1 METLALS
8 QLTAFVRRVFALNL
22 PEAVWVSAELA
33 QVNESRGHTWLTLV
47 EKDPEA
53 DNVIAQL
60 DAVVWAGVHK
70 KLQKAHGIKLL
81 RGVLQEGM
89 SVRLQVT
96 ASFHA
101 RFGLKL
107 LVEDIDPEHTI
118 GSLERRR
125 QATLEN
131 LHAAGLLDRNARL
144 PLPAL
149 PQRLAVISADTA
161 AGLADFQN
169 QLEQNPYGYAFRT
182 ELYPAAMQGAQTGE
196 EISTRLRQIARRRRD
211 YDAIVL
217 VRGGGGKTDLAAF
230 NEEALCRALAD
241 APLPILAGIG
251 HEVDDTVADRVVHRS
266 LKTPTAVAV
275 YLIERL
281 LQAER
286 QLLQLGRTIG
296 QTAENSLYHE
306 RARLANME
314 LNLHRSAE
322 ETLERARTQLKHQ
335 GELLD
340 ALRPEATLARGYAL
354 VSQDGRLLT
363 SPAAVTRGTVDVR
376 LREGRLR
383 LTKD

>member
-22 PEAVWVSAELA
+22 PEAVWVAAELA

-47 EKDPEA
+47 EKDSEA
-53 DNVIAQL
+53 DDVVAQL
-60 DAVVWAGVHK
+60 EAVVWAGVHK
-70 KLQKAHGIKLL
+70 KLQKAHGARLL

-96 ASFHA
+96 ASFHD

-169 QLEQNPYGYAFRT
+169 QLVQNPYGYAFRT

-196 EISTRLRQIARRRRD
+196 EITTRLRQIARRRRD

-286 QLLQLGRTIG
+286 QLLQLGRAIG
-296 QTAENSLYHE
+296 QTAENGLYHE
-306 RARLANME
+306 RTRLASME
-314 LNLHRSAE
+314 LHLHRSAAE
-322 ETLERARTQLKHQ
+322 ALERARTQLRHQ

-354 VSQDGRLLT
+354 VSQNGQLLT
-363 SPAAVTRGTVDVR
+363 SPAAVSRGAVDVR